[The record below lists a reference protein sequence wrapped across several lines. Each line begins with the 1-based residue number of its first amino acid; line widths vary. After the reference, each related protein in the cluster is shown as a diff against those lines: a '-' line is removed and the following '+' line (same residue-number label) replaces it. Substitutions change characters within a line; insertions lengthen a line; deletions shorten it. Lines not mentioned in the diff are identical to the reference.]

1 MGRRS
6 DYIRHVT
13 QIDRYIFRQL
23 LWTTLSVAF
32 ILTGVVWLT
41 QSLRFIEMIINR
53 GLSVPMFAYFT
64 LLLLPTFFSV
74 ILPVALF
81 AAVLFTYNRLLV
93 DSELVVLRGAGMS
106 PFGLGKPALMLA
118 ALVTVIGYGLTL
130 YFMPASFREFKDL
143 QNLLRNSYSMVLLQE
158 GVFNTIMK
166 GVTVYV
172 RRRTAEGEL
181 LGIIVHDSRVPGR
194 PVTLMAEQGAIVAGE
209 KGPRVVMA
217 NGNRQEIS
225 AKDGKLSL
233 LYFDRYNFDLDTGG
247 AAPTIRWR
255 EPRERFL
262 DELFYPMEQ
271 EKTLW
276 LFQKLR
282 MEGHYRL
289 AQPLM
294 TLSMVL
300 IGLACLLA
308 GEFNRRGNMRRVMA
322 AVVVVLTLEVAFLG
336 IKNIGEQ
343 APRVTPLLYLTTV
356 VPGVLCLF
364 MFGPRWR
371 TSRRRAPSNAEAGQ
385 R

>member
-322 AVVVVLTLEVAFLG
+322 AVVVVLILEVAFLG

>member
-294 TLSMVL
+294 TLSVVL

-322 AVVVVLTLEVAFLG
+322 AVVVVLILEVAFLG

>member
-1 MGRRS
+1 M
-6 DYIRHVT
+6 T

-41 QSLRFIEMIINR
+41 QSLRFVEMIINR
-53 GLSVPMFAYFT
+53 GLSAPLFAYFT
-64 LLLLPTFFSV
+64 LLLLPTFLSV

-93 DSELVVLRGAGMS
+93 DSELVVLRAAGMS

-118 ALVTVIGYGLTL
+118 VLVTVIGYGLTL
-130 YFMPASFREFKDL
+130 YFIPASYREFKDL

-233 LYFDRYNFDLDTGG
+233 LYFDRYNFDLDTEGK
-247 AAPTIRWR
+247 APAIRWR

-262 DELFYPMEQ
+262 DELFYPMDR
-271 EKTLW
+271 EKKLW
-276 LFQKLR
+276 MFQKLR

-294 TLSMVL
+294 TLSIVL
-300 IGLACLLA
+300 IGLACLLV

-322 AVVVVLTLEVAFLG
+322 AVAVVLTLEVAFLG

-343 APRVTPLLYLTTV
+343 APQVTPLMYLTTI
-356 VPGVLCLF
+356 VPGLLCLF

-371 TSRRRAPSNAEAGQ
+371 TSRRRSPPDAEAS
-385 R
+385 RT